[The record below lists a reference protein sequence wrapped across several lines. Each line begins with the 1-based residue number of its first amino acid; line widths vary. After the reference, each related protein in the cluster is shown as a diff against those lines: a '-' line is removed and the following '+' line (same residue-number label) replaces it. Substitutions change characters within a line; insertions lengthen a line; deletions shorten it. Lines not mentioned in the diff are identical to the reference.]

1 MASEQIPINHS
12 IIKWARE
19 RAGFS
24 LDELKKDFRYIEDW
38 EKGSSFPTYNQL
50 EKFSDKVKCPI
61 AVFFF
66 PEPPKIEPLRKSFR
80 TLPDFEYELLPTTVR
95 LLLRQAKAMQLNLA
109 ELDSE
114 DSLSDKKI
122 VKSLNFDINAPIQTI
137 ANEVR
142 DFLGVSLD
150 VQFSWTSI
158 EEALENWRHIFAKN
172 GIFVFKE
179 AFRTSEYSG
188 FCLYDPDF
196 PIIYINNSTTKT
208 RQIFTLF
215 HELAHLIFKTSGID
229 KLNDDFVGNLEKD
242 EKKIEILCNKFA
254 SVFLVPDKNF
264 DLLIGDKKFKIEE
277 VEILSETFK
286 VSREVILRKFL
297 DRQIISKSYYDQK
310 VGEWINQLSG
320 TKKDGGNYYYT
331 QIAYLG
337 NDYVN
342 IALKQFYQNKFDEV
356 KLADY
361 LNIKPKNLEKFQ
373 DKFLRRTGV

>member
-1 MASEQIPINHS
+1 M
-12 IIKWARE
+12 
-19 RAGFS
+19 
-24 LDELKKDFRYIEDW
+24 
-38 EKGSSFPTYNQL
+38 
-50 EKFSDKVKCPI
+50 
-61 AVFFF
+61 
-66 PEPPKIEPLRKSFR
+66 
-80 TLPDFEYELLPTTVR
+80 
-95 LLLRQAKAMQLNLA
+95 
-109 ELDSE
+109 
-114 DSLSDKKI
+114 
-122 VKSLNFDINAPIQTI
+122 
-137 ANEVR
+137 
-142 DFLGVSLD
+142 
-150 VQFSWTSI
+150 
-158 EEALENWRHIFAKN
+158 
-172 GIFVFKE
+172 
-179 AFRTSEYSG
+179 
-188 FCLYDPDF
+188 
-196 PIIYINNSTTKT
+196 
-208 RQIFTLF
+208 
-215 HELAHLIFKTSGID
+215 
-229 KLNDDFVGNLEKD
+229 
-242 EKKIEILCNKFA
+242 
-254 SVFLVPDKNF
+254 VPDKNF